1 MNRQSG
7 TEMKELTVH
16 LGERSYPI
24 YIGEGLTLRAGE
36 LLRKR
41 GIDGKSPLMIVSD
54 EQVAAQYL
62 KPLTD
67 VLQAEGY
74 SVNHY
79 VVPAGEKSKSLTVL
93 EEIVTSA
100 LRSGLDRKSVFIAL
114 GGGVVGDL
122 AGFAAAVY
130 MRGVRFV
137 QMPTTILA
145 HDSSVGGK
153 VAVNHKLAKNMIGA
167 FHQPEAVIYDLS
179 TLQTLPEREVRAGL
193 AEVVKHGLI
202 WDRDFVMWCEQNAER
217 LLSLDMEALQYALY
231 QGCRIKAHIV
241 SQDERESGLRA
252 VLNLGHT
259 IGHALEAVARY
270 DEFLHGEAVAIGMVG
285 AARLARY
292 AGFSGR
298 LAAEVER
305 ILQKFNLPVRIPRH
319 MDTDEIMAAMMHD
332 KKFKEGRMVFVIPAE
347 IGRVEIRSDIS
358 AAWVREVVEQL
369 KQGE

>member
-1 MNRQSG
+1 
-7 TEMKELTVH
+7 
-16 LGERSYPI
+16 
-24 YIGEGLTLRAGE
+24 
-36 LLRKR
+36 
-41 GIDGKSPLMIVSD
+41 
-54 EQVAAQYL
+54 
-62 KPLTD
+62 
-67 VLQAEGY
+67 
-74 SVNHY
+74 
-79 VVPAGEKSKSLTVL
+79 
-93 EEIVTSA
+93 
-100 LRSGLDRKSVFIAL
+100 
-114 GGGVVGDL
+114 
-122 AGFAAAVY
+122 
-130 MRGVRFV
+130 
-137 QMPTTILA
+137 
-145 HDSSVGGK
+145 
-153 VAVNHKLAKNMIGA
+153 
-167 FHQPEAVIYDLS
+167 
-179 TLQTLPEREVRAGL
+179 
-193 AEVVKHGLI
+193 LI